1 MSRLIVLA
9 LVALA
14 ALPVSAATVTAPG
27 KVTAVT
33 VFQGQALVTRVI
45 ELPEDAG
52 LVEAVVT
59 ELPEQ
64 LLAGSLYAEPGDG
77 VEVRSVRTRNRP
89 VDSAPREEVKAI
101 EATIKDLS
109 RQLRAVQRERANL
122 AQRMNYLNQL
132 EQFTSTKATEDL
144 NGGVLNAESLRE
156 LTDLVFTQRDAA
168 MKRELETIS
177 EEEDL
182 QAQMQLAQ
190 RELATLTG
198 GGERTTR
205 EAVVFV
211 SKEKGAASVR
221 LMYLVG
227 GAKWS
232 PSYNVRA
239 KEDRSG
245 VTLEYNASVTQMSG
259 EDWTDVDMTLSTA
272 TPSLVATSPKLEP
285 LTVKLAAA
293 QVDRAEQLLSR
304 RQLAAEQKELADNR
318 GNLLKYAPNSPA
330 SAVGQVMDAASA
342 PPAADQARF
351 FGGAG
356 GGGFGAVY
364 DSEGLDRFDSTLN
377 SVACA
382 VQVLDLQA
390 GDVVQQTLSPAAESN
405 EGLSIVYRLPNK
417 TSLPSRS
424 DQQLIQIAALP
435 MKAEF
440 YRVATP
446 VLTSYVYQEAKLSNS
461 SEVVLLAGPAATFL
475 GDRFVG
481 RGSIPQATIGESFTV
496 GLGIDESL
504 RASRKL
510 ADKSDRVQGGN
521 RIAEFDYELLLEN
534 FGDDAT
540 EVRIRDRLPKSEG
553 ETIKVTLV
561 ESDPKAK
568 EVGEKDG
575 LLEWRV
581 EVPAE
586 GKKTVVYSMSIEHDK
601 NLQIVGGK

>member
-9 LVALA
+9 LLVLA

-27 KVTAVT
+27 KVIAVT

-45 ELPEDAG
+45 ELPDDAG

-59 ELPEQ
+59 DLPEQ

-101 EATIKDLS
+101 ETRVKDLG
-109 RQLRAVQRERANL
+109 RELRALERERAMI

-144 NGGVLNAESLRE
+144 NGGVLKADALRE
-156 LTDLVFTQRDAA
+156 LTDLVFTQREAA
-168 MKRELETIS
+168 MKRDLETIS
-177 EEEDL
+177 AEEDL

-198 GGERTTR
+198 GGEKTTR
-205 EAVVFV
+205 EAVVFLN
-211 SKEKGAASVR
+211 KEKGAASVR

-293 QVDRAEQLLSR
+293 EADRAGIEQSR
-304 RQLAAEQKELADNR
+304 RQLAAQQKEMAFNR
-318 GNLLKYAPNSPA
+318 GNAVQLGANWAELKTRSGLSKSSIDRADIQ
-330 SAVGQVMDAASA
+330 SAGL
-342 PPAADQARF
+342 
-351 FGGAG
+351 G

-364 DSEGLDRFDSTLN
+364 ESAEQVNKFDLDLN
-377 SVACA
+377 AIACA

-390 GDVVQQTLSPAAESN
+390 GDAAKPAPSPTKESG

-446 VLTSYVYQEAKLSNS
+446 VLTSYVYQEAKLSNTS
-461 SEVVLLAGPAATFL
+461 DVVLLAGPSATFL

-510 ADKSDRVQGGN
+510 ADKTDRVQGGN

-540 EVRIRDRLPKSEG
+540 EVRVRDRLPKSEG
-553 ETIKVTLV
+553 EAIKVTLV

-568 EVGEKDG
+568 EEGDKDG

-586 GKKTVVYSMSIEHDK
+586 GKKTVAYTMSIEHDK
-601 NLQIVGGK
+601 NLQIVEGK

>member
-59 ELPEQ
+59 DLPEQ

-109 RQLRAVQRERANL
+109 RQLRAIQRERANL

-144 NGGVLNAESLRE
+144 NGGVLNADSLRE

-198 GGERTTR
+198 GGEKTTR

-211 SKEKGAASVR
+211 SKEEGAASVR

-285 LTVKLAAA
+285 LTVKLAAV
-293 QVDRAEQLLSR
+293 QVSQEGQVQSR
-304 RQLAAEQKELADNR
+304 RQLAAQQQEMAFNR
-318 GNLLKYAPNSPA
+318 GNAMPFSANWAELKGR
-330 SAVGQVMDAASA
+330 SALAKSMVDRAEIQSA
-342 PPAADQARF
+342 
-351 FGGAG
+351 GM

-364 DSEGLDRFDSTLN
+364 DGTEGIDRFDSNLN
-377 SVACA
+377 SLACA

-390 GDVVQQTLSPAAESN
+390 GEVVQQSLSPAADSN

-461 SEVVLLAGPAATFL
+461 SDVVLLAGPAATFL

-510 ADKSDRVQGGN
+510 AEKSDRVQGGN

-540 EVRIRDRLPKSEG
+540 EVRVRDRLPKSEG

-561 ESDPKAK
+561 DSDPKAK
-568 EVGEKDG
+568 EAGERDG

-581 EVPAE
+581 EVPSE
-586 GKKTVVYSMSIEHDK
+586 GKKTVAYTMSIEHDK

>member
-64 LLAGSLYAEPGDG
+64 LLAGSLYAEPGEG

-109 RQLRAVQRERANL
+109 RQLRAIQRERANL
-122 AQRMNYLNQL
+122 AQRTNYLNQL
-132 EQFTSTKATEDL
+132 EQFTATKATEDL

-156 LTDLVFTQRDAA
+156 LTDLVFSQRDAA

-198 GGERTTR
+198 GGEKTTR

-245 VTLEYNASVTQMSG
+245 VSLEYNASVTQMSG

-293 QVDRAEQLLSR
+293 EADRAEQEQSR
-304 RQLAAEQKELADNR
+304 RQLAAQQKEMAFNR
-318 GNLLKYAPNSPA
+318 GNAVQFDANWSDLKMRKSLSASDSSAPA
-330 SAVGQVMDAASA
+330 SESYSS
-342 PPAADQARF
+342 
-351 FGGAG
+351 
-356 GGGFGAVY
+356 GGFGAVY
-364 DSEGLDRFDSTLN
+364 GSAEQVDKFDLNLN
-377 SVACA
+377 SLACA

-390 GDVVQQTLSPAAESN
+390 GDIVQQAPSPAAETN

-461 SEVVLLAGPAATFL
+461 SDVVLLAGPAATFL

-510 ADKSDRVQGGN
+510 AEKSDRVQGGN

-540 EVRIRDRLPKSEG
+540 EVRVRDRLPKSEG
-553 ETIKVTLV
+553 EAIKVTLV
-561 ESDPKAK
+561 KADPKAK
-568 EVGEKDG
+568 EAGEKDG

-586 GKKTVVYSMSIEHDK
+586 GKKTVAYTMLIEHDK
-601 NLQIVGGK
+601 NLQIVEGK

>member
-1 MSRLIVLA
+1 MSRLLA
-9 LVALA
+9 LVLMGLA

-59 ELPEQ
+59 DLPEQ

-211 SKEKGAASVR
+211 SKQKGAASVR

-285 LTVKLAAA
+285 LTVRLAAA
-293 QVDRAEQLLSR
+293 EVDRAQQVESR
-304 RQLAAEQKELADNR
+304 TRLAAEQKSLADNR
-318 GNLLKYAPNSPA
+318 GNFAQLPNQWSALAKRSGLSDSA
-330 SAVGQVMDAASA
+330 SQSVEESA
-342 PPAADQARF
+342 PS
-351 FGGAG
+351 GGL

-364 DSEGLDRFDSTLN
+364 SSADGIDKFDLDLN
-377 SVACA
+377 SLACA

-390 GDVVQQTLSPAAESN
+390 GEVVKTSQSLPTESG

-461 SEVVLLAGPAATFL
+461 SDVVLLAGPAATFL

-510 ADKSDRVQGGN
+510 AEKSDRVQGGN

-540 EVRIRDRLPKSEG
+540 EVRVRDRLPKSEG

-568 EVGEKDG
+568 EAGEKDG

-581 EVPAE
+581 EVPAGGE
-586 GKKTVVYSMSIEHDK
+586 KTVAYTMSIEHDK

>member
-1 MSRLIVLA
+1 MSRLVA
-9 LVALA
+9 LVLLALA

-59 ELPEQ
+59 DLPEQ
-64 LLAGSLYAEPGDG
+64 LLAGSLYAEPGEG

-109 RQLRAVQRERANL
+109 RQLRAIQRERANL

-132 EQFTSTKATEDL
+132 EQFTATKATEDL

-198 GGERTTR
+198 GGEKTTR

-293 QVDRAEQLLSR
+293 EADRAEQEQSR
-304 RQLAAEQKELADNR
+304 RQLAAQQKEMAFNR
-318 GNLLKYAPNSPA
+318 GNAVQFDANWSDLKTRKSLSASDSSAPA
-330 SAVGQVMDAASA
+330 SESYSS
-342 PPAADQARF
+342 
-351 FGGAG
+351 
-356 GGGFGAVY
+356 GGFGAVY
-364 DSEGLDRFDSTLN
+364 GSAEQVDKFDLN
-377 SVACA
+377 LNALACA

-390 GDVVQQTLSPAAESN
+390 GGASKPTPSPTAESG

-461 SEVVLLAGPAATFL
+461 SDVVLLAGPAATFL

-510 ADKSDRVQGGN
+510 AEKSDRVQGGN
-521 RIAEFDYELLLEN
+521 RIAEFDYELVLEN

-540 EVRIRDRLPKSEG
+540 EVRVRDRLPKSEG

-568 EVGEKDG
+568 EAGEKDG

-586 GKKTVVYSMSIEHDK
+586 GKKTVAYTMSIEHDK

>member
-1 MSRLIVLA
+1 MSRLFVLA
-9 LVALA
+9 FVALA

-52 LVEAVVT
+52 LVEAVAT
-59 ELPEQ
+59 DLPEQ
-64 LLAGSLYAEPGDG
+64 LLAGSLYAEPGEG

-132 EQFTSTKATEDL
+132 EQFTSTKANEDL

-182 QAQMQLAQ
+182 QSQMQLAQ

-198 GGERTTR
+198 GGEKTTR
-205 EAVVFV
+205 EAMVFV

-285 LTVKLAAA
+285 LSVRLAALA
-293 QVDRAEQLLSR
+293 QVNSEGQVLTR
-304 RQLAAEQKELADNR
+304 RQLAAQQQEMAINR
-318 GNLLKYAPNSPA
+318 GNALKFSDNWSALNDRSIQSAGITAERKPSP
-330 SAVGQVMDAASA
+330 SS
-342 PPAADQARF
+342 
-351 FGGAG
+351 
-356 GGGFGAVY
+356 GGFGAVY
-364 DSEGLDRFDSTLN
+364 ESAEEVGKFDLDLN
-377 SVACA
+377 ALACA

-390 GDVVQQTLSPAAESN
+390 GDVVKLAPSQTVESG

-446 VLTSYVYQEAKLSNS
+446 VLTSYVYQEAKLSNTS
-461 SEVVLLAGPAATFL
+461 DVVLLAGPAATFL

-510 ADKSDRVQGGN
+510 AEKSDRVQGGN

-534 FGDDAT
+534 FGNEAT
-540 EVRIRDRLPKSEG
+540 EVRVRDRLPKSEG
-553 ETIKVTLV
+553 EAIKVTLV

-568 EVGEKDG
+568 EAGEKDG
-575 LLEWRV
+575 LLEWHV
-581 EVPAE
+581 EVPAGGE
-586 GKKTVVYSMSIEHDK
+586 KTVAYTMSIEHDK

>member
-1 MSRLIVLA
+1 MSRLIA
-9 LVALA
+9 LVLYTLA
-14 ALPVSAATVTAPG
+14 ALPLSAATVTAPG

-64 LLAGSLYAEPGDG
+64 LLAGSLYAEPGEG

-109 RQLRAVQRERANL
+109 RQLRAIQRERANL
-122 AQRMNYLNQL
+122 TQRMNYLNQL
-132 EQFTSTKATEDL
+132 EQFTSSKATEDL

-156 LTDLVFTQRDAA
+156 LTDLVFTQRDEA

-198 GGERTTR
+198 GGEKTTR

-211 SKEKGAASVR
+211 SKEKGTASVR

-245 VTLEYNASVTQMSG
+245 VRLEYNASVTQMSG

-285 LTVKLAAA
+285 LMVRLAAA
-293 QVDRAEQLLSR
+293 EVDRAEQLQSR
-304 RQLAAEQKELADNR
+304 RQLAAQQQEMAFNR
-318 GNLLKYAPNSPA
+318 GNAIMKFSDNWSDLKKRSSMSESYSAAPA
-330 SAVGQVMDAASA
+330 SAAA
-342 PPAADQARF
+342 
-351 FGGAG
+351 

-364 DSEGLDRFDSTLN
+364 ESAEHVDKFDLDLN
-377 SVACA
+377 ALACA

-390 GDVVQQTLSPAAESN
+390 GDMTKPTPSPSKESG

-461 SEVVLLAGPAATFL
+461 SDVVLLAGPAATFL

-510 ADKSDRVQGGN
+510 AEKSDRVQGGN

-540 EVRIRDRLPKSEG
+540 EVRVRDRLPKSEG
-553 ETIKVTLV
+553 EAIKVTLV

-568 EVGEKDG
+568 EAGEKDG

-586 GKKTVVYSMSIEHDK
+586 GKKTIAYTMSIEHDK
-601 NLQIVGGK
+601 NLQIVEGK